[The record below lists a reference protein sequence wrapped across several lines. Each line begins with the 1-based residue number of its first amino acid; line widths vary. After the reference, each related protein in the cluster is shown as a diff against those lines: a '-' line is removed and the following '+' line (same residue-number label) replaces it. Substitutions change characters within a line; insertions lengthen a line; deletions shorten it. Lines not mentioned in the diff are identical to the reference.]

1 MAAHFL
7 IPRMSKHLLNRI
19 RTHTHIATAP
29 ISQQSILESSPK
41 PTATASGII
50 PGQAPFDN
58 RESTVDILSEP
69 EPEPKPE
76 RQTHHY
82 SQRNRTRAA
91 KAIQLDQET
100 AERKAKSKRR
110 LSKNPTRIVTS
121 EAPTK
126 TEHVSDSCQ
135 SRISDPN
142 RSRTDRK
149 TGRLPDTTFG
159 STTRPDTRGLGQPL
173 LPDGSTHSIQR
184 IDACSDKNSDVDFG
198 EGHSHSSRSQGEGST
213 RSHGSGPVEQM
224 DEIGESPLTFSTID
238 REKLEQMLYD
248 LQHADPDTVNQMP
261 GGSLRAILW
270 EIIKDR
276 EKLRDREAC
285 LSQASMQAS
294 LQPNS
299 PQPSPFE
306 QGRSQQTPLQQNLS
320 QGESQQTQAQQES
333 FNFPNRRSAL
343 QADYVQPP
351 RGHKAKVCAVQNPIT
366 VGGGHHLN
374 HPLPGSAHRNIPSK
388 NTNTDT
394 ESESETEARPN
405 APSQPT
411 IQLAR
416 SRIKNIN
423 IRSLS
428 SPSPLQ
434 SVHAQINPN
443 FHHTLNFSANPAPQN
458 RRSHTSNKLPAGQPL
473 FRQSSSTPETHLVS
487 WPRSVTS
494 SISLGRPSHRSISCL
509 TSPKT
514 YMEPSSSRSA
524 QAHTSAGASRPR
536 GTAAQES
543 SRAYRASNK
552 KKNQASSARTTVSQL
567 IPPMRR
573 SLVLADTRHALRHDT
588 FTSSETIPNPL
599 PSPPELI
606 EDNEEERSCTAAE
619 ARDEEPQRGRKKK
632 PSARNIHGNEHHV
645 LTYAKLALY
654 AYAVREGAFQTRGV
668 FSHWSY
674 PVWDI
679 AWRDC
684 FPELPVEPPSNETI
698 QIATFRGQVKDPMRA
713 FVQFAFGFKKPALT
727 PEDVEHNQWL
737 YKKLTPHGFHY
748 LVEPNGSPGYCG
760 SPVPQ
765 PDLCGVMFKDD
776 YNPVPLTAAAF
787 SVTNMHHS
795 IEEYKTG
802 HFKAIDL
809 NATDMLAKYIA
820 HLRGFKAASRKA
832 KTLRRSPEE
841 LVQIWILDD
850 PYTHPVISV
859 DHVRPD
865 TPTTDE
871 HSEQDYLPETERDD
885 PESESDDIGR
895 HKKRAKGKA

>member
-29 ISQQSILESSPK
+29 ISQQSILESSPE

-58 RESTVDILSEP
+58 RESTVGILSEP
-69 EPEPKPE
+69 EPEPEPEPE

-100 AERKAKSKRR
+100 AEQKAKSKRR

-121 EAPTK
+121 EAPTE

-184 IDACSDKNSDVDFG
+184 IDACSDENSDVDFG

-306 QGRSQQTPLQQNLS
+306 QGRSQQTPLQQNLW

-351 RGHKAKVCAVQNPIT
+351 RGHKAKVRAVQNPIT

-374 HPLPGSAHRNIPSK
+374 HPRSTKNLPGSAHRNIPSK

-458 RRSHTSNKLPAGQPL
+458 RRSHTLNKLPAGQPL

-619 ARDEEPQRGRKKK
+619 ARDEEPGRGV
-632 PSARNIHGNEHHV
+632 PDA
-645 LTYAKLALY
+645 
-654 AYAVREGAFQTRGV
+654 GV

-698 QIATFRGQVKDPMRA
+698 QIMINCQATFRGQVKDPMRA

-748 LVEPNGSPGYCG
+748 LCLDPPSGPYESPMVRQAIAVALFRNLT
-760 SPVPQ
+760 SV
-765 PDLCGVMFKDD
+765 GVMFKDD

-832 KTLRRSPEE
+832 KKRFADHQRNWFKYGYDYSGATQ
-841 LVQIWILDD
+841 VDD

-871 HSEQDYLPETERDD
+871 HRKQDYLPETERDD